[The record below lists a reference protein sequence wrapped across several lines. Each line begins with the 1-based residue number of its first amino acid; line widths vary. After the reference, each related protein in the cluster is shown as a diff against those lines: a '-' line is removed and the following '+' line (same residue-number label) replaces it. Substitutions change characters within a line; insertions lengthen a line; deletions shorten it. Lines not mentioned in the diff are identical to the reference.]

1 MQYSNSLLGV
11 YIDWY
16 CHALSLHTAPEAS
29 PMNIVVEAVDTQ
41 SVKISWSP
49 PPTHLQN
56 GIIRNHLILYHPVA
70 SPDRVSEVASGVSEA
85 LLSMPPGPGVSYN
98 FTVAAVTVARG
109 PFSEGVIQQTY
120 PLAPAFPR
128 DPPRTVSGFNATRTT
143 ISIQLP
149 SVNITQFRYT
159 SYSCLFLTCVICI
172 SICVYCL

>member
-1 MQYSNSLLGV
+1 
-11 YIDWY
+11 
-16 CHALSLHTAPEAS
+16 
-29 PMNIVVEAVDTQ
+29 MNIVVEAVDTQ

-70 SPDRVSEVASGVSEA
+70 SPDHFFVSEVASGVSEA

-120 PLAPAFPR
+120 SLAPAFPR

-143 ISIQLP
+143 IPIQLP
-149 SVNITQFRYT
+149 SVNITRFRYT

-172 SICVYCL
+172 SLCVLSLKTECPNCDFFPLSPVTSG